1 MYIIYLILQT
11 LRDNRVTG
19 DIHVVISALANT
31 YIDYVTTPEEYNVQ
45 RYEGASTIY
54 GPYTL
59 PAFIQEFNK
68 LAVALAQ
75 VCGYMACVCVH
86 AYACMYVLH
95 VFACMYNNIH
105 ICMMF
110 L

>member
-1 MYIIYLILQT
+1 
-11 LRDNRVTG
+11 
-19 DIHVVISALANT
+19 VVISALANT

-75 VCGYMACVCVH
+75 VCGYIHLCACAH
-86 AYACMYVLH
+86 RAHMRACMCCMCLH
-95 VFACMYNNIH
+95 VCIIIYTH
-105 ICMMF
+105 V
-110 L
+110 